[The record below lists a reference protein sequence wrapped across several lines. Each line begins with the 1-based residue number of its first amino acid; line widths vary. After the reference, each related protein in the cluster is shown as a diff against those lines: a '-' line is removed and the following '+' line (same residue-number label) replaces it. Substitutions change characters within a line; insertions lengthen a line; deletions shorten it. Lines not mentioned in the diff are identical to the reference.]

1 MRYTVLMHKFL
12 GALFSLTLLFA
23 TAPSSTNYTLKTY
36 DIGTGGATSS
46 SSNYGLQ
53 SGTGSQSGSMQSSSN
68 YKAQSDSRGV
78 LDANTPPA
86 PSFTNPSNYY
96 DRLQLIV
103 ATGSNPTDTKYLIA
117 ISTDGFTTTNY
128 VQTDHSIGT
137 SQALTNYQTYAAW
150 GGASGFYILGLTPST
165 TYQVKV
171 KAMQGSY
178 SGSPFGPVATAATV
192 ATSLSFGLTTTLTS
206 SPPFAVDFTSL
217 TPGSVVSG
225 SADANISVSTNAN
238 NGGAV
243 YIKDSSAGLY
253 SSLASNTIAST
264 STDLSSAL
272 SGYGARVTT
281 ASQGGG
287 GPFAAV
293 APFNGSGNNVGG
305 LATLLQPILSTGA
318 PVTSGSGTVRLLAK
332 ASDITPS
339 SLDYSDTVTFVVAM
353 SF

>member
-1 MRYTVLMHKFL
+1 MHKFL

-23 TAPSSTNYTLKTY
+23 TAPSSTNYTLKSY

-53 SGTGSQSGSMQSSSN
+53 SGTGSQSGAMQSSTN
-68 YKAQSDSRGV
+68 YKVQSDGKGV
-78 LDANTPPA
+78 LDASTPPA

-96 DRLQLIV
+96 DRLQLV
-103 ATGSNPTDTKYLIA
+103 LATGGNPTDTKYLIA
-117 ISTDGFTTTNY
+117 ISNDGFATTQY
-128 VQTDHSIGT
+128 VQTDHSVGS
-137 SQALTNYQTYAAW
+137 SQALTNYQTYSAW
-150 GGASGFYILGLTPST
+150 GGASGFFILGLTPAT

-171 KAMQGSY
+171 KSMQGSY
-178 SGSPFGPVATAATV
+178 SGSQFGPTATAATV

-206 SPPFAVDFTSL
+206 TPPFNVDFTSL
-217 TPGSVVSG
+217 TPGNVVNG
-225 SADANISVSTNAN
+225 SADAIVGVSTNAN

-243 YIKDSSAGLY
+243 YVKDSAAGLY

-272 SGYGARVTT
+272 SGYGARVTSAT
-281 ASQGGG
+281 QVSG

-305 LATLLQPILSTGA
+305 LATMLQPILSTGT
-318 PVTSGSGTVRLLAK
+318 PVTSGSGTVRLMAK
-332 ASDITPS
+332 ASNITPS
-339 SLDYSDTVTFVVAM
+339 SPDYSDTVTFIVAM